1 MLLVHIEGFL
11 EVARLNSVSRAAETL
26 YVTQPTLTARLH
38 ALERELGERLFVRAR
53 HGMRLTD
60 AGRAFMPYAERAVRA
75 LREGR
80 RAIDELETGHAGQ
93 LQLAAAPAVSTY
105 ILPAVLE
112 NFVAAHPRVEVA
124 VKTGHSEDVLRMVLS
139 DQAQVG
145 LGRALRHPDVVLQ
158 PFYEEELVLVVAPD
172 HPFGRQGKATMA
184 ELGSEQLIMFDRT
197 SSYYEITHAAFLA
210 AGVSLRGMME
220 LDNIEAAKKMVER
233 ALGVALLPRTAV
245 SRELGAGALAR
256 VELSDGAPIRR
267 SIVAMRRR
275 DAGEPSGVVG
285 AFLESLSSTRIEA

>member
-80 RAIDELETGHAGQ
+80 RAIEELETGHAGQ

-172 HPFGRQGKATMA
+172 HPFARQGKATMA
-184 ELGSEQLIMFDRT
+184 EL
-197 SSYYEITHAAFLA
+197 
-210 AGVSLRGMME
+210 
-220 LDNIEAAKKMVER
+220 
-233 ALGVALLPRTAV
+233 P
-245 SRELGAGALAR
+245 
-256 VELSDGAPIRR
+256 
-267 SIVAMRRR
+267 
-275 DAGEPSGVVG
+275 EP
-285 AFLESLSSTRIEA
+285 L

>member
-184 ELGSEQLIMFDRT
+184 ELGSEQPIMFDRT

-245 SRELGAGALAR
+245 SRELAAGALAR

>member
-11 EVARLNSVSRAAETL
+11 EVARLNSVSRAAEAL

-60 AGRAFMPYAERAVRA
+60 AGRAFLPYAERAVRA

-80 RAIDELETGHAGQ
+80 RAMDELGNASAGQ
-93 LQLAAAPAVSTY
+93 LLLAAAPAVSTY
-105 ILPAVLE
+105 ILPAILE
-112 NFVAAHPRVEVA
+112 SFVAAHPRVEV
-124 VKTGHSEDVLRMVLS
+124 VVRTGHSEDVLRMVLS

-145 LGRALRHPDVVLQ
+145 LGRALRHPDVELE

-172 HPFGRQGKATMA
+172 HPFARQPQVAMA
-184 ELGSEQLIMFDRT
+184 DLGSEQLIMFDRT
-197 SSYYEITHAAFLA
+197 SSYYEITQAAFLA
-210 AGVSLRGMME
+210 AGVTLRGLME

-233 ALGVALLPRTAV
+233 GLGVALLPRTAV
-245 SRELGAGALAR
+245 SREVQAG
-256 VELSDGAPIRR
+256 ELSRVYLAGGTPMRR

-275 DAGEPSGVVG
+275 DAGEPAGVVA
-285 AFLESLSSTRIEA
+285 AFLDLLATAGDGS